1 MEQLMKVKFRRL
13 AAVCLA
19 AALCTTTAQAVVT
32 NGAGQTMV
40 RVGLAA
46 SASGVANKE
55 LVGANLWNVEKYGAG
70 YRFGYFDSNYNFVEL
85 GRTSPNMVQVSV
97 IKTQNT
103 WFIGSDRNSYS
114 NTDNGGTVV
123 GCYHLQLPGDYLNYE
138 QAAADA
144 AVYGGFVAYIKGVY
158 QVRVGSYVDRAGAEK
173 AQSAIPNTTI
183 VGTSSYGI
191 NVIQSGTANILFQ
204 YDMGEGTRLAIM
216 PDVTGAPDAR
226 TWFWGIKYRGGF
238 TYQRFN
244 GGNLTVVNVVG
255 LEDYVK
261 GVAPYEMGRSWP
273 LEALKTQAVCARTYV
288 MRQSRHNSLGFD
300 VCSSDHCQVYNG
312 TGSNSSGWGPTA
324 VSDRAV
330 TETAGQ
336 VLWYQDRL
344 AETFYSS
351 SHGGASEDAKNVW
364 GTDTTVKYPYLCG
377 VIDPYEK
384 GADSINSRSSWK
396 VTYTTGELTRR
407 LNDKGFGVGTT
418 VDHLVLTYS
427 KLGNVIKLEVYWAN
441 GQKNTF
447 KPSDGRSSI
456 RSAFGLNS
464 IRFTVNGQTAHPSES
479 QSSGYL
485 VNGSQQLNSLNGLH
499 AISGSGV
506 TGKIPGAPFVI
517 DGSEQVTE
525 LKPQNPGTPGTNEG
539 GGTVKVSGNTYVFD
553 GSGWGHQV
561 GMSQFGAYA
570 MAKQGLPYNQI
581 CEFYFPGTHV
591 GPIKSK

>member
-1 MEQLMKVKFRRL
+1 MKIKFRRL
-13 AAVCLA
+13 AAICLA
-19 AALCTTTAQAVVT
+19 AALCTSTAQAVVT
-32 NGAGQTMV
+32 GGAGQTMV

-46 SASGVANKE
+46 STSGAAHE
-55 LVGANLWNVEKYGAG
+55 ALVGANLWNVEQHGAG
-70 YRFGYFDSNYNFVEL
+70 YRFGYFDSNYNFIEL
-85 GRTSPNMVQVSV
+85 GRTGPDMVQVSV

-103 WFIGSDRNSYS
+103 WFRGSDRTSYS

-123 GCYHLQLPGDYLNYE
+123 GCYHLQLPGNYLNYE

-144 AVYGGFVAYIKGVY
+144 AAAGGFVAYINGTY
-158 QVRVGSYVDRAGAEK
+158 QVRAGSYVNRAEAEQ
-173 AQSAIPNTTI
+173 AQAAIPNSEI

-216 PDVTGAPDAR
+216 PDVTRAADAC
-226 TWFWGIKYRGGF
+226 TWFWGVKYRGAF

-244 GGNLTVVNVVG
+244 GGNLTVVNVVD

-312 TGSNSSGWGPTA
+312 TGSSSSDWGPTA

-330 TETAGQ
+330 DETAGQ

-351 SHGGASEDAKNVW
+351 SNGGASEDAKNVW
-364 GTDTTVKYPYLCG
+364 GTDTTNQYPYLCG

-384 GADSINSRSSWK
+384 GADSINSRSSWN
-396 VTYTTGELTRR
+396 VTYTAGELTRR
-407 LNDKGFGVGTT
+407 LNDKGFGVGTS
-418 VDHLVLTYS
+418 VDSLVLTYS

-464 IRFTVNGQTAHPSES
+464 IRFTVNGRSVHPTEGKPG
-479 QSSGYL
+479 GYL
-485 VNGSQQLNSLNGLH
+485 VNGSQPLDGLDGLY
-499 AISGSGV
+499 AINGSGT
-506 TGKIPGAPFVI
+506 TGKVSNPAYTI
-517 DGSEQVTE
+517 DGSGQTTE
-525 LKPQNPGTPGTNEG
+525 LKPQSPGLSGSNEG
-539 GGTVKVSGNTYVFD
+539 GGTVKVSGTTYSFD

-570 MAKQGLPYNQI
+570 MAKQGFRYNQI

-591 GPIKSK
+591 GPIKRK

>member
-1 MEQLMKVKFRRL
+1 MKVKFRRL
-13 AAVCLA
+13 VAICLA
-19 AALCTTTAQAVVT
+19 AALCTTTAQAIVS

-40 RVGLAA
+40 RVGLAS
-46 SASGVANKE
+46 SASGTAHGE
-55 LVGANLWNVEKYGAG
+55 LIGANLWNVEHYGAG
-70 YRFGYFDSNYNFVEL
+70 YRFGYFDNRYNFVEL
-85 GRTSPNMVQVSV
+85 GRTSPDMVQVSV

-103 WFIGSDRNSYS
+103 WFKGSDRNSYS

-123 GCYHLQLPGDYLNYE
+123 GCYHLRLPGDYLSYE

-144 AVYGGFVAYIKGVY
+144 AIYGGFVAYIKGVY
-158 QVRVGSYVDRAGAEK
+158 QVRVGSYVDRAGAEQAK
-173 AQSAIPNTTI
+173 AAIPNSEI

-216 PDVTGAPDAR
+216 PDVTGAADAR

-244 GGNLTVVNVVG
+244 GGNLTVANVVG

-261 GVAPYEMGRSWP
+261 GVAPYEMGNSWP
-273 LEALKTQAVCARTYV
+273 LEALKTQSICARTYV
-288 MRQSRHNSLGFD
+288 MRQNRHNALGFD
-300 VCSSDHCQVYNG
+300 VCNTAHCQVYNG

-330 TETAGQ
+330 NETAGQ

-344 AETFYSS
+344 AETYYSS

-364 GTDTTVKYPYLCG
+364 GTDTTVQYPYLCG

-396 VTYTTGELTRR
+396 VTYTAKELTNL
-407 LNDKGFGVGTT
+407 LNNKGYGVGTT

-427 KLGNVIKLEVYWAN
+427 KLGNVIKLEVNWAN

-447 KPSDGRSSI
+447 KPNSI
-456 RSAFGLNS
+456 RSTFGLNS
-464 IRFTVNGQTAHPSES
+464 IRFTVNGQTVKPSEGTAEG
-479 QSSGYL
+479 GYL
-485 VNGSQQLNSLNGLH
+485 VNGSGQLNSLDGLY
-499 AISGSGV
+499 AINGSGTV
-506 TGKIPGAPFVI
+506 GKTPSTPYTI
-517 DGSEQVTE
+517 DGSGQVAE
-525 LKPQNPGTPGTNEG
+525 LKPQKPGTPGSNEG
-539 GGTVKVSGNTYVFD
+539 GGTVKVSGSTYVFD
-553 GSGWGHQV
+553 GAGWGHQI

-570 MAKQGLPYNQI
+570 MAKQGFHYNEI